1 MTDKELHKEINK
13 LYLTVFM
20 DLDNYDN
27 FIFEDTR
34 TYADYDGYI
43 NNYYISPP
51 YRLIDSVESFRFYIK
66 KHWFNLRIE
75 VRTEP
80 DVKGNNYDRKFN
92 IYRDTLWL
100 KRKNPIKEK
109 TIDIIEFT
117 NYNIIMKKVG
127 GSVSFARKMK
137 MKKLKEKLGKTV

>member
-1 MTDKELHKEINK
+1 MTNKELQKEINK

-20 DLDNYDN
+20 DLSNYDN

-34 TYADYDGYI
+34 TYANHDDYID
-43 NNYYISPP
+43 NYYISPP
-51 YRLIDSVESFRFYIK
+51 YRLIDSDGIFRFYIK
-66 KHWFNLRIE
+66 KHWFNLRVE

-80 DVKGNNYDRKFN
+80 DVKGNNYDRRFN

-100 KRKNPIKEK
+100 KRKNKIKSK
-109 TIDIIEFT
+109 ALDIMEFT
-117 NYNIIMKKVG
+117 DYNIIMKKVG

-137 MKKLKEKLGKTV
+137 MKKLKERLG

>member
-1 MTDKELHKEINK
+1 MTDKELQKKIND
-13 LYLTVFM
+13 LYLTVFI

-34 TYADYDGYI
+34 TYVNHEDYID
-43 NNYYISPP
+43 NYYISPP
-51 YRLIDSVESFRFYIK
+51 YRLIDSDGKFRFYIK

-80 DVKGNNYDRKFN
+80 DVKGNNYDRRFN

-100 KRKNPIKEK
+100 KRKNPIKQK
-109 TIDIIEFT
+109 AKDIMEFT
-117 NYNIIMKKVG
+117 TYNITMKKVG
-127 GSVSFARKMK
+127 SSVSFARKMK
-137 MKKLKEKLGKTV
+137 MGKLKQKLGK